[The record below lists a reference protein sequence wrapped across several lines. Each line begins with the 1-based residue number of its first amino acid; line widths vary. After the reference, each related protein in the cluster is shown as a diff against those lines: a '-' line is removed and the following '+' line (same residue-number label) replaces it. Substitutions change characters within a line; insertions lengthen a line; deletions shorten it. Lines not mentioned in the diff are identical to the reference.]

1 MRRLASGVDVNKARF
16 GNSSF
21 FTFPK
26 MPKSTKYFEEIGEEF
41 EIRIKR
47 AKKLRK
53 KLLKL
58 RAKLRFELKICQEL
72 CNAMDQ

>member
-1 MRRLASGVDVNKARF
+1 
-16 GNSSF
+16 
-21 FTFPK
+21 

-41 EIRIKR
+41 EIHIKR

-58 RAKLRFELKICQEL
+58 RAELRFELKVCQEL